1 MKEKVKT
8 ALAFII
14 LLVLVIAG
22 CVLSASD
29 RKDDIYPDEDT
40 LIMLYGEAHGAK
52 VYYDL
57 ELEQWKKNYDE
68 GCRSLFVELPYYSAE
83 YLNLWMKEDSD
94 AILDDF
100 FADIRGTLSGNQDYY
115 EFFQEI
121 KKTCPET
128 VFYGTDVGHQYG
140 TTGKRY
146 LQYLTDAGQDGSDEY
161 RLAAD
166 CIRQGEEYYASEPD
180 DSGIS
185 AVREEYMV
193 SNFIDAYERC
203 GSGKVM
209 GIYGSWHTVPHE
221 ADRMTGRLIA
231 RYGDIISTVRLSS
244 LALDTDP
251 YAFGV
256 SISGIV
262 FLVMLLVPN
271 LYWAK
276 QARPAGYEEASR
288 RENRILLMLE
298 RAGEVAVSACLPVF
312 RSFEPCVRKLPE
324 GLFFDMRIL
333 FWITAFG
340 LMILY
345 ELYWIRYF
353 RSGRTLKDMY
363 SSYAGFPVAGAS
375 LPVIA
380 ALLLGIYSRNLIM
393 LCASVILGI
402 GHIGI
407 HLAHRKEAENV

>member
-1 MKEKVKT
+1 MKERFKT
-8 ALAFII
+8 IFAFTI
-14 LLVLVIAG
+14 LLFLVIAG
-22 CVLSASD
+22 FVFSSTD

-57 ELEQWKKNYDE
+57 ELELWEKNYAE

-83 YLNLWMKEDSD
+83 FLNLWMKEDSD
-94 AILDDF
+94 ELLDAF
-100 FADIRGTLSGNQDYY
+100 FADIRGTQSGNQDYY
-115 EFFQEI
+115 EFFQGI
-121 KKTCPET
+121 KKSCPET
-128 VFYGTDVGHQYG
+128 IFYGTDVGHQYN

-146 LQYLTDAGQDGSDEY
+146 LQYLHDSGQSTSDNY
-161 RLAAD
+161 ALAYN
-166 CIRQGEEYYASEPD
+166 CIRQGKDYYSSERT

-203 GSGKVM
+203 GGGKVM
-209 GIYGSWHTVPHE
+209 GIYGSWHTAARE

-231 RYGDIISTVRLSS
+231 RYGDIVSTVRLSS
-244 LALDTDP
+244 IALDTDP
-251 YAFGV
+251 YAFGF

-262 FLVMLLVPN
+262 FLVMLMIPN

-276 QARPAGYEEASR
+276 YARPEGYEEASR

-312 RSFEPCVRKLPE
+312 RSFEPCIRKLPE
-324 GLFFDMRIL
+324 GIFFDMRIIL
-333 FWITAFG
+333 WAAAFG

-345 ELYWIRYF
+345 ELYWLRYF
-353 RSGRTLKDMY
+353 RSSRTLKDMY

-380 ALLLGIYSRNLIM
+380 ALLLGIYSRNLVM
-393 LCASVILGI
+393 LCASVILGT

-407 HLAHRKEAENV
+407 HLAHRKETENA